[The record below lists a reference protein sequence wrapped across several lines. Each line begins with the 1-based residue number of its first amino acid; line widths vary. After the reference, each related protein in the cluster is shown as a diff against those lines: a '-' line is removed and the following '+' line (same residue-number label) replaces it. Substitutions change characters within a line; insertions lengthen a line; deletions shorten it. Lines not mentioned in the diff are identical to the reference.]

1 MEHGAAGEG
10 LTEGEKKAS
19 LEVGAFF
26 PFFLEIVNNLEVGAF
41 FSYFSLEIVKKKFSS
56 QAISRKSKRR
66 VHYQKFVKVI
76 FQTNNQSNKRIA
88 NKQTN
93 RQRNKNLVY
102 FTIYVVSVAQCSF
115 LICQGKDSSNYSA
128 EDMGCILGTKSEKVT
143 TMFLHFVLL
152 VKTFHQTICTKKCAR
167 LEQRPEPW

>member
-1 MEHGAAGEG
+1 MLAALNVEHGAAGEG

-19 LEVGAFF
+19 LEVVCIFSLFF
-26 PFFLEIVNNLEVGAF
+26 WKLSTTWRWEHF

-143 TMFLHFVLL
+143 TMFLHFVLQ
-152 VKTFHQTICTKKCAR
+152 VKHIMEEGQLF
-167 LEQRPEPW
+167 